1 MGVLETQALGSLSRH
16 SPENGLL
23 PRHTSVIRCKITD
36 PETQCKFPK
45 GEWTIR
51 YSLLPRT
58 NPKQV
63 LGSETG
69 LWCCKCMEAACNRST
84 YDVHSSCSSGIT
96 LPFSFHRITSRMQRC
111 CPHTARMGEGNHK
124 KKSSTFSP
132 STFWLCD
139 SGESGCTSLSLLH
152 SLGGCASR
160 IRTLRCWHLFVN
172 SKTWQKEFSKAVTKQ
187 VSNCTL
193 WYLFPFLSV
202 FPARQ

>member
-1 MGVLETQALGSLSRH
+1 MGVLETQASGSLSRH
-16 SPENGLL
+16 SPENGLP

-45 GEWTIR
+45 GERTIR

-58 NPKQV
+58 NPKQA

-69 LWCCKCMEAACNRST
+69 LWCCKCMEVACNRST

-124 KKSSTFSP
+124 KKA
-132 STFWLCD
+132 
-139 SGESGCTSLSLLH
+139 LH
-152 SLGGCASR
+152 SVPLLSGRVILEKVAAPLEMLAPLCKFKDVAKR
-160 IRTLRCWHLFVN
+160 FL
-172 SKTWQKEFSKAVTKQ
+172 KA
-187 VSNCTL
+187 CD
-193 WYLFPFLSV
+193 
-202 FPARQ
+202 